1 MSYGFYA
8 MLSRM
13 KYIDRWS
20 LMRNTQRENIAEHCL
35 ETAMIAHA
43 LCRIENKYYGGALDA
58 ERAAVLALFH
68 DGTEIITG
76 DLPTPVK
83 YHSEQIRAAYAEVE
97 DLAVQ
102 RLCAMLPEEL
112 ADGYEEIFSY
122 GKEGDDALQP
132 YVKAADKLSAIVKCM
147 EEMRSGNNEFR
158 SAEKTLRKAV
168 EDMHLRAADHFV
180 EHFLPAYGL
189 DLDELSR

>member
-20 LMRNTQRENIAEHCL
+20 LMRNTQNENIAEHSL
-35 ETAMIAHA
+35 ETAILAHA
-43 LCRIENKYYGGALDA
+43 LCRIENTFYGGSLNA

-68 DGTEIITG
+68 DSTEIITG

-83 YHSEQIRAAYAEVE
+83 YHSEEIRTAYAEVE

-102 RLCAMLPEEL
+102 RLCAMLPPEL
-112 ADGYEEIFSY
+112 QEGYREIFSY
-122 GKEGDDALQP
+122 RGEEDEALRP
-132 YVKAADKLSAIVKCM
+132 YIKAADKLSAIVKCM
-147 EEMRSGNNEFR
+147 EELHSGNNEFR
-158 SAEKTLRKAV
+158 SAEQTLRHSV
-168 EDMHLRAADHFV
+168 EEMHLRAADHFM

>member
-13 KYIDRWS
+13 KYINRWS
-20 LMRNTQRENIAEHCL
+20 LMRNTQQENIAEHCL

-43 LCRIENKYYGGALDA
+43 LCQIENKYYGGDLDA
-58 ERAAVLALFH
+58 QRAAVLALFH

-83 YHSEQIRAAYAEVE
+83 YHSEQIRTAYAEVE

-112 ADGYEEIFSY
+112 AGEYEDIFSY
-122 GKEGDDALQP
+122 NGEEDAALQP

-168 EDMHLRAADHFV
+168 EDMHLRAAEHFM